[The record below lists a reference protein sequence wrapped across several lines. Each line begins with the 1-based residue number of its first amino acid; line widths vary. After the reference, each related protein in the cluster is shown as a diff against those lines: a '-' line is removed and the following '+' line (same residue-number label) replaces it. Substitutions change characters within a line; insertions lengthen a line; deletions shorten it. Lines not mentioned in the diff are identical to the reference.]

1 MFIFLTDSGS
11 GVFTPPP
18 PLSGPTTKQKLFFM
32 CVFPNKRRDWEEI
45 MHSSVGG
52 AAMDNIIQTLL
63 GLYEKLWI
71 YIYKDISWKVGRYF
85 PSKK

>member
-1 MFIFLTDSGS
+1 
-11 GVFTPPP
+11 
-18 PLSGPTTKQKLFFM
+18 
-32 CVFPNKRRDWEEI
+32 

-85 PSKK
+85 PSEK

>member
-1 MFIFLTDSGS
+1 
-11 GVFTPPP
+11 
-18 PLSGPTTKQKLFFM
+18 
-32 CVFPNKRRDWEEI
+32 